1 MLTERLNST
10 SGSEG
15 NVQENEDMDR
25 VDVTQWCKCNS
36 CTNMDSHRE
45 RVCCREVQQSID
57 RLCEAVTHYNH
68 VMPFDC
74 ITQHPGFQLNCL
86 RWEVLDNAWLA
97 YKQQYGVQAYE
108 HESAHKR
115 YRHIAYRQLARF
127 LFGIVGRENRYAL
140 PSCAVKLIRQTFPS
154 PNEEYTGYH
163 PGY

>member
-1 MLTERLNST
+1 
-10 SGSEG
+10 
-15 NVQENEDMDR
+15 
-25 VDVTQWCKCNS
+25 
-36 CTNMDSHRE
+36 MDSHRE

-57 RLCEAVTHYNH
+57 RLCEAVTQYNH

-74 ITQHPGFQLNCL
+74 ITQHSGFQLNCL